1 MCDDQYF
8 YVLANK
14 REDVV
19 GYYLFMVEIADPSKP
34 AEYLINWPNKTA
46 IASVDLDFLWDNY
59 DDDFTDDQ
67 EGDQCASKK
76 HLCVS
81 YKAEG
86 LNTYNLFVF
95 DIETK
100 IIRFWHESF

>member
-1 MCDDQYF
+1 
-8 YVLANK
+8 
-14 REDVV
+14 
-19 GYYLFMVEIADPSKP
+19 MVEIEDPARP
-34 AEYLINWPNKTA
+34 AEYLINWSNKTA
-46 IASVDLDFLWDNY
+46 ISSVDLNFLWDNY
-59 DDDFTDDQ
+59 DDDFTDDK
-67 EGDQCASKK
+67 EADEYSKK
-76 HLCVS
+76 KNLCVS

>member
-1 MCDDQYF
+1 
-8 YVLANK
+8 
-14 REDVV
+14 
-19 GYYLFMVEIADPSKP
+19 MVEIEDPARP
-34 AEYLINWPNKTA
+34 AEYLINWSNKTA
-46 IASVDLDFLWDNY
+46 ISSVDLNFLWDNY
-59 DDDFTDDQ
+59 DDDFTDDK
-67 EGDQCASKK
+67 EADEYSKKK